1 MITNQDITIFNLRL
15 DRENQRE
22 VFIPTNISDV
32 SFVDVRSSGGSASE
46 QSENLQFKIRIPLN
60 ARTQDSRTYI
70 PEDKYR
76 LLDDEEAKKHWTL
89 QKGCYIIAGTIFYD
103 DEWKFDDF
111 DFSSGVITSARIR
124 DFLDLFKY
132 DRDIVHVTEY
142 ADNTRRGSDAVKHWR
157 VGGA

>member
-1 MITNQDITIFNLRL
+1 MITNQDITIFNLCL
-15 DRENQRE
+15 DKGTRRE
-22 VFIPTNISDV
+22 VFIPTNISEV
-32 SFVDVRSSGGSASE
+32 SFVDMRSSGGSASE
-46 QSENLQFKIRIPLN
+46 REENLHFRIRIPVN
-60 ARTQDSRTYI
+60 ARVQDSRTYI
-70 PEDKYR
+70 SEDKYK

-89 QKGCYIIAGTIFYD
+89 QKGCYIITGTIFYN
-103 DEWKFDDF
+103 
-111 DFSSGVITSARIR
+111 GVITSSRIR

>member
-15 DRENQRE
+15 DKKTRRE
-22 VFIPTNISDV
+22 VFIPSNISEV
-32 SFVDVRSSGGSASE
+32 SFVDMRSSGGSASE
-46 QSENLQFKIRIPLN
+46 REENLHFRIRIPVN
-60 ARTQDSRTYI
+60 ARVQDSRTYI
-70 PEDKYR
+70 SEDKYK

-89 QKGCYIIAGTIFYD
+89 QKGCYIITGTIFYN
-103 DEWKFDDF
+103 
-111 DFSSGVITSARIR
+111 GVITSSRIR

>member
-142 ADNTRRGSDAVKHWR
+142 ADNTRRGSNAVKHWR